1 MRFQY
6 IPYVWPLMISA
17 AVTLSLGVYAFIK
30 QQHSK
35 CAASFITSMLLVTV
49 WSGGNALEMSGIDLA
64 TKLFWANFQYFAY
77 CFSPLALFAL
87 CMRFTGYD
95 KWLQR
100 KVFWWLLAL
109 PVIIIFLVWT
119 DGYHGLVR
127 HDFRIDT
134 SGSFPV
140 IAKQYGPAFFVHALY
155 QHSMNIAALVML
167 LRAVIYRKTVYRKQ
181 TAILLIGASLIVVP
195 NILYISGLSPVRGVD
210 LTPVFFGPAGLF
222 MAFAI
227 FRYRMFDLVPLAR
240 ATVIE
245 SMDAGV
251 LVLDLQDR
259 ILDINPALE
268 RITGISPEHANG
280 RNAADVFDSIP
291 KFSSACL
298 NRNVTHTEFKMDD
311 LEHQARVY
319 EVFFSPLTDSKG
331 ALLGRLAMVY
341 EVTEKKKAQQRYLVQ
356 QRKLAAAREKE
367 QMARD
372 LHDNL
377 GQILGFINLQA
388 QGVQRELSISGV
400 DMVNDRLNRLV
411 DVTQAAHEQLRSYI
425 KNARNVSD
433 SNNNL
438 VETLR
443 ADILRFEERSG
454 IPTALE
460 IAPEIEGISTHEQ
473 LHLLSIAKEA
483 LNNVQKHAGASQVIL
498 AVSSEN
504 NQLCLCIEDNGQGFD
519 PAYQKSGDAFG
530 LSIMKE
536 RAAEIGAALCIESAP
551 QKGCRVRLS
560 MPVSGGERT

>member
-1 MRFQY
+1 M
-6 IPYVWPLMISA
+6 WPLIISA

-30 QQHSK
+30 QQHAK
-35 CAASFITSMLLVTV
+35 CAASFITSMFLVTV

-119 DGYHGLVR
+119 DGYHGLMR
-127 HDFRIDT
+127 YGFRLDT

-140 IAKQYGPAFFVHALY
+140 IAKQYGLAFFVHAIY
-155 QHSMNIAALVML
+155 QHIINIAALVML
-167 LRAVIYRKTVYRKQ
+167 VRAVIYRKTVYRKQ
-181 TAILLIGASLIVVP
+181 AATLLLGASLIVIP

-210 LTPVFFGPAGLF
+210 LTPIFFGPAGLL

-268 RITGISPEHANG
+268 RITGISPKLANG
-280 RNAADVFDSIP
+280 RNAADAFSSIP
-291 KFSSACL
+291 EFSSACL
-298 NRNVTHTEFKMDD
+298 NRNATHTEFKIFRT
-311 LEHQARVY
+311 RVY

-341 EVTEKKKAQQRYLVQ
+341 EVTEKKKEQQRYLVQ
-356 QRKLAAAREKE
+356 QRKLAASREKE

-377 GQILGFINLQA
+377 GQILGFISLQA

-411 DVTQAAHEQLRSYI
+411 DVTQTAHEQLRSYI

-433 SNNNL
+433 SDNSL
-438 VETLR
+438 IETLR

-454 IPTALE
+454 ISTTLE
-460 IAPEIEGISTHEQ
+460 SNLDFEGISMHVQ
-473 LHLLSIAKEA
+473 LHLLSITKEA
-483 LNNVQKHAGASQVIL
+483 LNNVQKHSGATHVRL
-498 AVSSEN
+498 AVSSAN
-504 NQLCLCIEDNGQGFD
+504 NQLCLSIEDNGKGFD
-519 PAYQKSGDAFG
+519 PTHQKTGETFG

-536 RAAEIGAALCIESAP
+536 RAAEVGARLCIESAP
-551 QKGCRVRLS
+551 QKGCRVWLS
-560 MPVSGGERT
+560 IPVSGGEVA